1 MVEKVIAGIYLVNK
15 NMSYL
20 KKILLISLLAI
31 NFLLPVAVLADN
43 YGLDT
48 AAAPAG
54 LNDKNVFGGVD
65 TPAALIGKIINYAL
79 GFVGLIFFILVLY
92 AGLNWMTARGDSGKV
107 DKSKDT
113 LESALIGLAVII
125 AAYAIVNTV
134 FKALKP

>member
-1 MVEKVIAGIYLVNK
+1 MNK
-15 NMSYL
+15 I
-20 KKILLISLLAI
+20 KKIFLISLLAI
-31 NFLLPVAVLADN
+31 NFLIPTLALADN
-43 YGLDT
+43 YGLET
-48 AAAPAG
+48 AAQPAG
-54 LNDKNVFGGVD
+54 LNDKTVFGGASS
-65 TPAALIGKIINYAL
+65 PSELIGKIINYAL
-79 GFVGLIFFILVLY
+79 GFVGLIFFILILY